1 MGGKDERRK
10 EEREV
15 GRKVGEG
22 AVGDKTNHGMTDSK
36 VTAVCLDPLDRCIAH
51 EIYCVLALLAV
62 SQTLLVAL
70 NSCLL
75 ASNSS
80 RQSFQ
85 CSLAKSQPPEALTQ
99 MTTLNCIVSSRFHFN
114 YFCTLF
120 CS

>member
-51 EIYCVLALLAV
+51 GLYCVLALLAV

-75 ASNSS
+75 ASSSS

-85 CSLAKSQPPEALTQ
+85 CSLAKSQPPEELTQ
-99 MTTLNCIVSSRFHFN
+99 MTTLNCIVS
-114 YFCTLF
+114 
-120 CS
+120 